1 MKLLL
6 VLLSTILS
14 SIPVNSKQIFICS
27 DKLDRFDCLNTYYCG
42 WCNASKFNV
51 NSYGQVC
58 KQITN
63 CNLTHE
69 YEAACEYTNT
79 IHTCKINTTIL
90 YLFLLGGMIG
100 CCYLM
105 IQIVY
110 NLLNIVNYSK
120 SFPLLFF
127 TIPAIM
133 LLAVNEHIYFMYI
146 FISIGI
152 YLLIVMAV
160 ACYKHASL

>member
-1 MKLLL
+1 
-6 VLLSTILS
+6 
-14 SIPVNSKQIFICS
+14 
-27 DKLDRFDCLNTYYCG
+27 
-42 WCNASKFNV
+42 
-51 NSYGQVC
+51 
-58 KQITN
+58 
-63 CNLTHE
+63 
-69 YEAACEYTNT
+69 
-79 IHTCKINTTIL
+79 
-90 YLFLLGGMIG
+90 MIG

-152 YLLIVMAV
+152 YLLIVMAI

>member
-6 VLLSTILS
+6 FLLSTILTS
-14 SIPVNSKQIFICS
+14 TPVNSKNIFSCS

-63 CNLTHE
+63 CNVTHE
-69 YEAACEYTNT
+69 YAAACEYKNT
-79 IHTCKINTTIL
+79 IHTCKINTTLL
-90 YLFLLGGMIG
+90 YLFLLGGLIG

-127 TIPAIM
+127 ISPAIM
-133 LLAVNEHIYFMYI
+133 LLAVNEQLYLMFI
-146 FISIGI
+146 FISIGV
-152 YLLIVMAV
+152 YLLISMGV
-160 ACYKHASL
+160 AWYKHESL